1 MCIYSYQII
10 KSCNAP
16 VQSIVPGSHDARF
29 SEMEHLSCP
38 AASSVQPGVGS
49 IPDERAA
56 PGVWRRDPAALMG
69 RAYAEERSCL
79 PAFAVI

>member
-56 PGVWRRDPAALMG
+56 PGV
-69 RAYAEERSCL
+69 
-79 PAFAVI
+79 